1 MDELTLQNARNK
13 LEEIWGYPSFRAGQE
28 EVISSV
34 LDGKDTL
41 VLFPTGGGK
50 SLCYQVPALLFE
62 GMTLVISPL
71 VALMQDQVDQLKKLG
86 IRATFINSTLPGYET
101 EQRIVNARNGMYRLL
116 YVAPER
122 LSTDMWKH
130 QMPQFNISMV
140 AVDEAHCISEWGH
153 SFRPSYR
160 TIREELRELPES
172 TRWIA
177 LTATAT
183 PEVKVDIQ
191 NNLEFND
198 PTIVAGGFGRDNLK
212 WWINK
217 TVQKQTML
225 MNAAKKASKKG
236 SGIVYCSTRRDC
248 ERWADRFRSAG
259 INSEAYHAGLKSKI
273 REKIQTN
280 WIEGKTDVVVSTNAF
295 GMGIDKPDCRFVIHE
310 TMPISLESYYQ
321 EAGRAGR
328 DGNES
333 YPVLIYKKGDAER
346 AEQRIRRGYPDYDT
360 LKKVYDGICDELNLA
375 VGSEMTAPEP
385 IDYKKIATRSGLKES
400 QISVSVKVL
409 ERLEI
414 LEKTELYE
422 SKIGIRFTAGT
433 HYIRSLIQ
441 DSNSKKM
448 QFLDLLFRQFGAE
461 SFNKM
466 HFIDESYICE
476 KLGITSR
483 QLEKGLQVF
492 AGQDQILEFSKR
504 GEQPLIRLMG
514 ARMRKLEIDHESAY
528 HYRDV
533 LLSKLEYMTQY
544 IETDGCREQ
553 FLRTYFGETG
563 TGRCGHCD
571 NCIRLS
577 DSSDDRP
584 GQAEIDRIAELLKNG
599 DKSMRELKSASD
611 LSRKQI
617 SRILKILSREDQL
630 LKVEEDVVRFRL
642 KNKGNKHS

>member
-1 MDELTLQNARNK
+1 MKSMDKPTLQNARNK
-13 LEEIWGYPSFRAGQE
+13 LKEVWGYPAFRSGQE

-34 LDGKDTL
+34 LEGNETL

-50 SLCYQVPALLFE
+50 SLCYQVPSLLFE

-86 IRATFINSTLPGYET
+86 VRATFINSTLPSYET
-101 EQRIVNARNGMYRLL
+101 EQRMVNARNGMYRLL

-122 LSTDMWKH
+122 LATDLWKH
-130 QMPQFNISMV
+130 QLPQLNISLV

-160 TIREELRELPES
+160 TIREELSDLDDS

-183 PEVKVDIQ
+183 PEVKEDILK
-191 NNLEFND
+191 NLQFDN
-198 PTIVAGGFGRDNLK
+198 PTVVAGGFGRDNLK
-212 WWINK
+212 WWVNE
-217 TVQKQTML
+217 TPQKQVML
-225 MNAAKKASKKG
+225 MNAVKKASLKG

-248 ERWADRFRSAG
+248 EHWAGRFRGAG
-259 INSEAYHAGLKSKI
+259 INSEAYHAGLENKK
-273 REKIQTN
+273 RERIQTD
-280 WIEGKTDVVVSTNAF
+280 WIEGDTEVVVSTNAF

-328 DGNES
+328 DGQES
-333 YPVLIYKKGDAER
+333 YPILVYKPGDAKR
-346 AEQRIRRGYPDYDT
+346 AEERIRRGYPDYDT
-360 LKKVYDGICDELNLA
+360 LKKVYNGLCDELNLA
-375 VGSEMTAPEP
+375 IGSEMEASESV
-385 IDYKKIATRSGLKES
+385 DYKKIAKRTGLKES
-400 QISVSVKVL
+400 QIAVSVRVL

-422 SKIGIRFTAGT
+422 SKIGIHFTAGK

-441 DSNSKKM
+441 DSGSKKM
-448 QFLDLLFRQFGAE
+448 QFLDVLFRQYGAD

-466 HFIDESYICE
+466 HFIDEKYICE
-476 KLGITSR
+476 KLGITPR

-492 AGQDQILEFSKR
+492 SQHDQLLEFSKR
-504 GEQPLIRLMG
+504 GEQPLIRLID
-514 ARMRKLEIDHESAY
+514 ARMKNLQIDHKSAY

-533 LLSKLEYMTQY
+533 LLSKLGYMKQY
-544 IETDGCREQ
+544 IETTGCREQ

-571 NCIRLS
+571 NCLTS
-577 DSSDDRP
+577 EKSSEYEPADED
-584 GQAEIDRIAELLKNG
+584 
-599 DKSMRELKSASD
+599 
-611 LSRKQI
+611 I
-617 SRILKILSREDQL
+617 SRVEEQLSESYQTVAEVKKATGLSAKKIHHILKLLSREDQL
-630 LKVEEDVVRFRL
+630 LKDDEDPVRF
-642 KNKGNKHS
+642 KMK

>member
-1 MDELTLQNARNK
+1 MKSMDKPTLQNARNK
-13 LEEIWGYPSFRAGQE
+13 LKEVWGYPAFRSGQE

-34 LDGKDTL
+34 LEGNETL

-50 SLCYQVPALLFE
+50 SLCYQVPSLLFE

-86 IRATFINSTLPGYET
+86 VRATFINSTLPSYET
-101 EQRIVNARNGMYRLL
+101 EQRMVNARNGMYRLL

-122 LSTDMWKH
+122 LATDLWKH
-130 QMPQFNISMV
+130 QLPQLNISLV

-160 TIREELRELPES
+160 TIREELSDLDDS

-183 PEVKVDIQ
+183 PEVKEDILK
-191 NNLEFND
+191 NLQFDN
-198 PTIVAGGFGRDNLK
+198 PTVVAGGFGRDNLK
-212 WWINK
+212 WWVNE
-217 TVQKQTML
+217 TPQKQVML
-225 MNAAKKASKKG
+225 MNAVKKASLKG

-248 ERWADRFRSAG
+248 EHWAGRFRGAG
-259 INSEAYHAGLKSKI
+259 INSEAYHAGLENKK
-273 REKIQTN
+273 RERIQTD
-280 WIEGKTDVVVSTNAF
+280 WIEGDTEVVVSTNAF

-328 DGNES
+328 DGQES
-333 YPVLIYKKGDAER
+333 YPILVYKPGDAKR
-346 AEQRIRRGYPDYDT
+346 AEERIRRGYPDYDT
-360 LKKVYDGICDELNLA
+360 LKKVYNGSCDELNLA
-375 VGSEMTAPEP
+375 IGSEMEASESV
-385 IDYKKIATRSGLKES
+385 DYKKIAKRTGLKES
-400 QISVSVKVL
+400 QIAVSVRVL

-422 SKIGIRFTAGT
+422 SKIGIHFTAGK

-441 DSNSKKM
+441 DSGSKKM
-448 QFLDLLFRQFGAE
+448 QFLDVLFRQYGAD

-466 HFIDESYICE
+466 HFIDEKYICE
-476 KLGITSR
+476 KLGITPR

-492 AGQDQILEFSKR
+492 SQHDQLLEFSKR
-504 GEQPLIRLMG
+504 GEQPLIRLID
-514 ARMRKLEIDHESAY
+514 ARMKNLQIDHKSAY

-533 LLSKLEYMTQY
+533 LLSKLGYMKQY
-544 IETDGCREQ
+544 IETTGCREQ

-571 NCIRLS
+571 NCLTS
-577 DSSDDRP
+577 EKSSEYEPADED
-584 GQAEIDRIAELLKNG
+584 
-599 DKSMRELKSASD
+599 
-611 LSRKQI
+611 I
-617 SRILKILSREDQL
+617 SRVEEQLSESYQTVAEVKKATGLSAKKIHHILKLLSREDQL
-630 LKVEEDVVRFRL
+630 LKDDEDPVRF
-642 KNKGNKHS
+642 KMK

>member
-1 MDELTLQNARNK
+1 MKSMDEPTLQNARNK
-13 LEEIWGYPSFRAGQE
+13 LKEIWGYPAFRPGQE

-34 LDGKDTL
+34 LEGNDTL

-50 SLCYQVPALLFE
+50 SLCYQVPSLLFE

-122 LSTDMWKH
+122 LATDLWKH
-130 QMPQFNISMV
+130 QMPQLNISLV

-160 TIREELRELPES
+160 TIREELRELPET

-183 PEVKVDIQ
+183 PEVKEDIQ
-191 NNLEFND
+191 KNLEFSD
-198 PTIVAGGFGRDNLK
+198 PTVVAGGFGRDNLK
-212 WWINK
+212 WWLNE
-217 TVQKQTML
+217 TPQKQTRL
-225 MNAAKKASKKG
+225 MSAAIKASKKG

-248 ERWADRFRSAG
+248 EQWAGRFRHAS
-259 INSEAYHAGLKSKI
+259 INSEAYHAGLENKR
-273 REKIQTN
+273 REKIQSD
-280 WIEGKTDVVVSTNAF
+280 WIEGRTDVVVSTNAF

-328 DGNES
+328 DGDES
-333 YPVLIYKKGDAER
+333 YPILFYKPGDAER
-346 AEQRIRRGYPDYDT
+346 AEERIRRGYPDYET
-360 LKKVYDGICDELNLA
+360 LQKVYNGLCDELNLA
-375 VGSEMTAPEP
+375 VGSEMEVSESV
-385 IDYKKIATRSGLKES
+385 DYKKIAKRTGLNES
-400 QISVSVKVL
+400 QIAVSVRVL

-422 SKIGIRFTAGT
+422 SKIGIHFTAGK

-441 DSNSKKM
+441 DSGSKKM
-448 QFLDLLFRQFGAE
+448 QFLDVLFRQFGAE
-461 SFNKM
+461 SFVKM
-466 HFIDESYICE
+466 HFIDEKYISE
-476 KLGITSR
+476 KLGVTSR

-492 AGQDQILEFSKR
+492 AGHDQILEFAKQ
-504 GEQPLIRLMG
+504 GEQPLIRLMD
-514 ARMRKLEIDHESAY
+514 ARMKNLQIDHDSAY

-533 LLSKLEYMTQY
+533 LLSKLGYMKQY
-544 IETDGCREQ
+544 IETTGCREQ

-571 NCIRLS
+571 NCLTS
-577 DSSDDRP
+577 EKSSEYVP
-584 GQAEIDRIAELLKNG
+584 AEED
-599 DKSMRELKSASD
+599 
-611 LSRKQI
+611 I
-617 SRILKILSREDQL
+617 SRVVEQLRESYRTVAEVKKATGLSAKKIHHILKLLSREDQL
-630 LKVEEDVVRFRL
+630 LKDENNGVRFRL
-642 KNKGNKHS
+642 KKSVS

>member
-1 MDELTLQNARNK
+1 MDKITLQEARKK
-13 LEEIWGYPSFRAGQE
+13 LQEIWGYPSFRPGQE

-34 LDGKDTL
+34 LNGQDTL

-71 VALMQDQVDQLKKLG
+71 VALMKDQVDQLKKLG
-86 IRATFINSTLPGYET
+86 VRATFINSTLPGYET
-101 EQRIVNARNGMYRLL
+101 EQRMVNARNGMYRLL

-122 LSTDMWKH
+122 LTTDLWKH
-130 QMPQFNISMV
+130 QMPQLNISLV

-160 TIREELRELPES
+160 TIREELRELPGD

-183 PEVKVDIQ
+183 PEVKEDIQ
-191 NNLEFND
+191 KNLEFSD

-212 WWINK
+212 WWVNE
-217 TVQKQTML
+217 TPQKQNML
-225 MNAAKKASKKG
+225 MNAVTKASKKG

-248 ERWADRFRSAG
+248 EHWADRIRKEG
-259 INSEAYHAGLKSKI
+259 INAEAYHAGLNNKT
-273 REKIQTN
+273 RDKIQGE
-280 WIEGKTDVVVSTNAF
+280 WIVGDTAVVVSTNAF

-328 DGNES
+328 DGEES
-333 YPVLIYKKGDAER
+333 FPVLIYKQGDAER
-346 AEQRIRRGYPDYDT
+346 AEQRIMRGYPDYDT
-360 LKKVYDGICDELNLA
+360 LKKVYNGISDELNLA
-375 VGSEMTAPEP
+375 VGSEMETAES
-385 IDYKKIATRSGLKES
+385 IDYKKIATRTGLKVS
-400 QISVSVKVL
+400 KITVSVRVL

-422 SKIGIRFTAGT
+422 AKIGIHFTAGK

-441 DSNSKKM
+441 ESGSKKM
-448 QFLDLLFRQFGAE
+448 EFLDVLFRQYGAD

-466 HFIDESYICE
+466 HFIDEKYICE
-476 KLGITSR
+476 KLGVTSR

-492 AGQDQILEFSKR
+492 AGHDQILEFATR
-504 GEQPLIRLMG
+504 GEQPLIRLMD
-514 ARMRKLEIDHESAY
+514 ARMKNLEIDHNSAY

-533 LLSKLEYMTQY
+533 LLSKLGYMKQY
-544 IETDGCREQ
+544 IESSGCREK

-571 NCIRLS
+571 NCIK
-577 DSSDDRP
+577 SSAKLRDVP
-584 GQAEIDRIAELLKNG
+584 GQEEIDRVEEILAGG
-599 DKSMRELKSASD
+599 DKTVRELADSTG
-611 LSRKQI
+611 LSGRKI
-617 SRILKILSREDQL
+617 NRILKMLSREDQL
-630 LKVEEDVVRFRL
+630 LKVEENGVRFRL
-642 KNKGNKHS
+642 KHQGG